1 MTEQKIENK
10 NHETL
15 SEEFIEKKI
24 EQEKEKYRSIPNG
37 KFKSGRIWKE
47 SSQKFSNLTYQQPHR
62 SSWEK
67 KMAMK
72 NERNEIK
79 KFENRLKEEKK
90 EKKIELVRRQKINEE
105 RRKENERKAEIVQ
118 SVKNK
123 AKLKRIKK
131 KMLRKVAAAKK
142 SKSKKPLN

>member
-1 MTEQKIENK
+1 MSDQEVESVKPDNSVDE
-10 NHETL
+10 L
-15 SEEFIEKKI
+15 VRKKI
-24 EQEKEKYRSIPNG
+24 EQEKEKYRSIPTG
-37 KFKSGRIWKE
+37 KFKSGRVWKE
-47 SSQKFSNLTYQQPHR
+47 SSHKFSNLTFQQSQR
-62 SSWEK
+62 SSWQK

-79 KFENRLKEEKK
+79 KYENRLKDEKK
-90 EKKIELVRRQKINEE
+90 EKKLELVRRQKINEE

-118 SVKNK
+118 TVKNK

-142 SKSKKPLN
+142 SKNKKPQI